1 MTTGAKFVIQLENL
15 RKLQVNFSKE
25 STNQKLNC
33 LAQLSKSWWTHS
45 QDMLNYQD
53 LLLFLAAYADNE
65 KVRKAIENEFQRISK
80 YFGQLKEDALDAYR
94 DSFLPFTST
103 SLIFSHE
110 FLFWLSKL
118 DECKLTFDGIDAE
131 DDALNAVLKL
141 TLPSLESEITS
152 IGYRNEELLLAL
164 GIKKNNQ
171 LQFLLEEFNGLGALP
186 KLKDFVWDQ
195 LKIWT
200 KIKGTHIGFSKF
212 YNRLEPT
219 HFFYSEELVKR
230 FDHKELLAK
239 ALPKAKV
246 LVKKEKEQIIRTIGK
261 SMVHT
266 MRETDPATY
275 MDEETL
281 CYYELERGISIALYG
296 MQAARQMPMQSYIGY
311 TLFKNGYPYAYGGSW
326 ILGERAHFGINIYE
340 PFRGGESGYVMC
352 QLLRTYIQLFKL
364 NYIEV
369 DAYQFGRDN
378 TDGIKS
384 GAFWF
389 YYRYG
394 FRPIDK
400 TLAALAEAEAIK
412 IKEKTK
418 YRSSEKTLIKL
429 AQYNMALRLGAL
441 KHEELSTLTEKIQPI
456 LIKRF
461 GGNRNLATKEAVKLF
476 LQLAK
481 EEFSTKEV
489 YALEEF
495 SLIYLCFE
503 KQLKNHIKLLIN
515 LIRMK
520 TTDYIVYNKHLVA
533 LLALIHKA

>member
-1 MTTGAKFVIQLENL
+1 MTTAAKFVIQLENL

-200 KIKGTHIGFSKF
+200 KIK
-212 YNRLEPT
+212 
-219 HFFYSEELVKR
+219 
-230 FDHKELLAK
+230 
-239 ALPKAKV
+239 
-246 LVKKEKEQIIRTIGK
+246 
-261 SMVHT
+261 
-266 MRETDPATY
+266 
-275 MDEETL
+275 
-281 CYYELERGISIALYG
+281 
-296 MQAARQMPMQSYIGY
+296 
-311 TLFKNGYPYAYGGSW
+311 
-326 ILGERAHFGINIYE
+326 FG
-340 PFRGGESGYVMC
+340 
-352 QLLRTYIQLFKL
+352 QT
-364 NYIEV
+364 
-369 DAYQFGRDN
+369 
-378 TDGIKS
+378 
-384 GAFWF
+384 
-389 YYRYG
+389 
-394 FRPIDK
+394 
-400 TLAALAEAEAIK
+400 
-412 IKEKTK
+412 
-418 YRSSEKTLIKL
+418 
-429 AQYNMALRLGAL
+429 
-441 KHEELSTLTEKIQPI
+441 
-456 LIKRF
+456 
-461 GGNRNLATKEAVKLF
+461 
-476 LQLAK
+476 
-481 EEFSTKEV
+481 
-489 YALEEF
+489 
-495 SLIYLCFE
+495 
-503 KQLKNHIKLLIN
+503 KLL
-515 LIRMK
+515 
-520 TTDYIVYNKHLVA
+520 YILR
-533 LLALIHKA
+533 